1 MTSKMD
7 KVFKKVLN
15 DRDIFD
21 SLWDRKKKKPIPK
34 LFEEEEWGVLRNI
47 FEDIVKNN
55 KDNIKEKK
63 KEFIEE
69 VNKRKK
75 EIEKLKGKNDWWDD
89 KIEKLEKRAEWLK
102 YALDEKPNLLK
113 NLFENL
119 EWYGLAECKL
129 PNMNDYGRV
138 IERYDISTVEQYFI
152 DKIYK
157 AHNTRG
163 KALEKVLEYV
173 KELHSAGVPSE
184 EIAYFV
190 RKLES
195 LTKYWEIIES

>member
-1 MTSKMD
+1 M
-7 KVFKKVLN
+7 N

-21 SLWDRKKKKPIPK
+21 SLWGRGWGKPIPK
-34 LFEEEEWGVLRNI
+34 LFKKDEWKELKNI
-47 FEDIVKNN
+47 FEDVIKNN
-55 KDNIKEKK
+55 EEDIKEKK
-63 KEFIEE
+63 KNEFIGKIDNGKKNLMEKKNLKEKKNEWNKGIEE
-69 VNKRKK
+69 
-75 EIEKLKGKNDWWDD
+75 
-89 KIEKLEKRAEWLK
+89 LEKRAEWLK
-102 YALDEKPNLLK
+102 YALNEKPNLLK

-119 EWYGLAECKL
+119 EWYGLVKCRL
-129 PNMNDYGRV
+129 PNMNNYGRV